1 MERLTKEEK
10 YYIKIGK
17 ITENIVLGSLLCL
30 AYLIPIFVW
39 FAK

>member
-10 YYIKIGK
+10 HYIKIGK
-17 ITENIVLGSLLCL
+17 ITENIVLGSFLCL
-30 AYLIPIFVW
+30 AYLIPIFIW